1 MCGIGGIVSFK
12 NNISNLKLEDMSKAI
27 AHRGPDANGLFLNER
42 SSCGL
47 VHRRLSIID
56 ITENANQPMTS
67 NCGRYTIVFNGELYN
82 FEDLKIDL
90 IERGFQ
96 FNTSSDT
103 EVVLNA
109 FIHWGSGCVNRFNG
123 MFAFAVWD
131 EKQAQLQLFRD
142 RLGIKPL
149 YYIKTDEVFMF
160 ASEIKP
166 LLSQLQDLSLN
177 NEAVHHFFRLGYIP
191 EPHTVYKHIH
201 KFPKGNVALLSKE
214 GIKTKAYWNISERIK
229 KAKVSDFSAAKKEYH
244 NKLIES
250 VRLRLK
256 SDVPFGVFLSGG
268 IDSSTVAAVAQSQM
282 KNKINTFSIGFKES
296 TFNESEY
303 AIKVANHLGTNHR
316 EYTLSHQDAQ
326 ELIEKIPSWYSEP
339 FADTSA
345 IPTYLVSKMAGESVK
360 MVLTGDGGDEQFL
373 GYGMYEWASRL
384 SRPLVKSLKSPIAF
398 ALNNSGKLRLQRASE
413 YFRFDKKTALHT
425 HIFSVDQYYYSERET
440 KHFFHFETDYAELQI
455 PKVARKLSPRENQA
469 LFDLNYYLTDD
480 LLTKVDRAT
489 MLNGVEARVPLLD
502 HHLIECSL
510 NMDESLKVN
519 KGESKLLLK
528 EILYEYVPKEYFDR
542 PKWGFGIPLQ
552 KWLSNELKPLLDK
565 YVNQEILQ
573 EVGIYN
579 VPKMVRLKEEYLGG
593 KSYLYNKLWLVIV
606 FNIWFK
612 SQEKHSYLK

>member
-12 NNISNLKLEDMSKAI
+12 NNFSNQELESVSKAI
-27 AHRGPDANGLFLNER
+27 AHRGPDANGLFLNEIKT
-42 SSCGL
+42 CGL

-67 NCGRYTIVFNGELYN
+67 NCGQYTIAFNGELYN
-82 FEDLKIDL
+82 FEALREELKKHDYH
-90 IERGFQ
+90 FS
-96 FNTSSDT
+96 TASDT

-109 FIHWGSGCVNRFNG
+109 YIRWGKECVNRFNG

-131 EKQAQLQLFRD
+131 EKESKLQLFRD

-149 YYIKTDEVFMF
+149 YFIKTDDLFAF
-160 ASEIKP
+160 ASEIKALLP
-166 LLSQLQDLSLN
+166 LVKDLSWN

-191 EPHTVYKHIH
+191 EPQTIYKQIH
-201 KFPKGNVALLSKE
+201 KFPKGNTGL
-214 GIKTKAYWNISERIK
+214 ISENNFELNPYWKINEKVK
-229 KAKVSDFSAAKKEYH
+229 KSTVTDFSTAKKEYH
-244 NKLIES
+244 KTLRES

-268 IDSSTVAAVAQSQM
+268 VDSSTVAAVAQTQT
-282 KNKINTFSIGFKES
+282 KEKINTFSIGFKES
-296 TFNESEY
+296 KFNESQY
-303 AIKVANHLGTNHR
+303 AKKVANHLGTNHH
-316 EYTLSHQDAQ
+316 EYILSYKDAQ
-326 ELIEKIPSWYSEP
+326 ELIERIPSWYSEP

-345 IPTYLVSKMAGESVK
+345 IPTYLVSKMASESVK
-360 MVLTGDGGDEQFL
+360 MVLTGDGGDEQFM
-373 GYGMYEWASRL
+373 GYGMYDWASRL
-384 SRPLVKSLKSPIAF
+384 SQPIIKSLKSPIAF
-398 ALNNSGKLRLQRASE
+398 VLSNSGKLRLKRASE
-413 YFRFDKKTALHT
+413 YFRFDKQTALHT
-425 HIFSVDQYYYSERET
+425 HIFSVDQYFYSERET
-440 KHFFHFETDYAELQI
+440 KQFFQFDEAYIELQV
-455 PKVARKLSPRENQA
+455 PKVSRKLSPRENQA

-489 MLNGVEARVPLLD
+489 MLNGLEARVPLLD

-510 NMDESLKVN
+510 NIDESLKVN

-528 EILYEYVPKEYFDR
+528 EILYEYVPKEFFDR

-552 KWLSNELKPLLDK
+552 KWLSNELKQLLDK
-565 YVNQEILQ
+565 YVNQEMLE

-579 VPKMVRLKEEYLGG
+579 VSEILKLKSEFLNG

-612 SQEKHSYLK
+612 NQEKA

>member
-1 MCGIGGIVSFK
+1 MCGIGGIVSFT
-12 NNISNLKLEDMSKAI
+12 NSISNRELEDMSKAI
-27 AHRGPDANGLFLNER
+27 AHRGPDADGLFLDG
-42 SSCGL
+42 SKVCGL

-56 ITENANQPMTS
+56 ITDNANQPMTS
-67 NCGRYTIVFNGELYN
+67 ENGRYTIVFNGELYN
-82 FEDLKIDL
+82 FEDLREELKTLDYK
-90 IERGFQ
+90 F
-96 FNTSSDT
+96 FTASDT

-109 FIHWGSGCVNRFNG
+109 FIQWGSECVDRFNG
-123 MFAFAVWD
+123 MFAFAIWD
-131 EKQAQLQLFRD
+131 EKVSELYLFRD
-142 RLGIKPL
+142 RIGIKPL
-149 YYIKTDEVFMF
+149 YYIKTDEVFAF
-160 ASEIKP
+160 ASEIKALLP
-166 LLSQLQDLSLN
+166 LAQDLSWN
-177 NEAVHHFFRLGYIP
+177 NEVVHHFFRLGYVP
-191 EPHTVYKHIH
+191 EPQTIYKHIN
-201 KFPKGNVALLSKE
+201 KFPKGNAGFLSE
-214 GIKTKAYWNISERIK
+214 NSFEIKRYWNINEKVK
-229 KAKVSDFSAAKKEYH
+229 KSTVSDFSIAKNEYH
-244 NKLIES
+244 KTLKES
-250 VRLRLK
+250 IRLRLK

-268 IDSSTVAAVAQSQM
+268 IDSSTVAAVAQSQT
-282 KNKINTFSIGFKES
+282 KEKINTFSIGFKENK
-296 TFNESEY
+296 FNESEY
-303 AIKVANHLGTNHR
+303 AKKVANHLGTNHH
-316 EYTLSHQDAQ
+316 EYTLSEKDAQ
-326 ELIEKIPSWYSEP
+326 ELIELIPSWYSEP

-345 IPTYLVSKMAGESVK
+345 IPTYLVAKMASESVK

-384 SRPLVKSLKSPIAF
+384 SSSLIKSLKSPMVF
-398 ALNNSGKLRLQRASE
+398 ALSNSGKIRLQRASE

-440 KHFFHFETDYAELQI
+440 KSFFHFETDYSELQI
-455 PKVARKLSPRENQA
+455 SKVARKLSPRENQA

-579 VPKMVRLKEEYLGG
+579 VPKIVSLKEEYLGG

-612 SQEKHSYLK
+612 SQEKNNYLK

>member
-1 MCGIGGIVSFK
+1 MCGIGGIVSFE
-12 NNISNLKLEDMSKAI
+12 NNISNQELEGISKAI
-27 AHRGPDANGLFLNER
+27 AHRGPDANGLFLNENKT
-42 SSCGL
+42 CGL

-56 ITENANQPMTS
+56 ITDNANQPMTS
-67 NCGRYTIVFNGELYN
+67 TCGRYTIVFNGELYN
-82 FEDLKIDL
+82 FEVLREELKTY
-90 IERGFQ
+90 GYQ
-96 FNTSSDT
+96 FSTASDT

-109 FIHWGSGCVNRFNG
+109 FIHWGKECVNQFNG

-131 EKQAQLQLFRD
+131 EKEANLQIFRD

-149 YYIKTDEVFMF
+149 YYIKTDEVFAF
-160 ASEIKP
+160 ASEIKALLP
-166 LLSQLQDLSLN
+166 LAEDLSWN

-191 EPHTVYKHIH
+191 QPQTIYKDIH
-201 KFPKGNVALLSKE
+201 KFPKGNV
-214 GIKTKAYWNISERIK
+214 GIITDNNFEIKPYWNVNEKVK
-229 KAKVSDFSAAKKEYH
+229 KSTVSDFSSAKKEFH
-244 NKLIES
+244 KILRES

-268 IDSSTVAAVAQSQM
+268 IDSSTVAAVAQSQT
-282 KNKINTFSIGFKES
+282 KDKINTFSIGFKES
-296 TFNESEY
+296 EFNESEY
-303 AIKVANHLGTNHR
+303 AKKVANHLGTNHH
-316 EYTLSHQDAQ
+316 EYTLSHNDAQ
-326 ELIEKIPSWYSEP
+326 DLIEQIPSWYSEP

-345 IPTYLVSKMAGESVK
+345 IPTYLVSKMASKSVK
-360 MVLTGDGGDEQFL
+360 MVLTGDGGDEQFM
-373 GYGMYEWASRL
+373 GYGMYDWASRL
-384 SRPLVKSLKSPIAF
+384 SNPMIKSLKTPIAF
-398 ALNNSGKLRLQRASE
+398 ALSHSGKLRLKRASE
-413 YFRFDKKTALHT
+413 YFRFDNQTALHT
-425 HIFSVDQYYYSERET
+425 HIFSVDQYFYSERET
-440 KHFFHFETDYAELQI
+440 KQFFQFDEAYSELQV

-489 MLNGVEARVPLLD
+489 MLNGIEARVPLLD

-510 NMDESLKVN
+510 NIDESLKVN

-528 EILYEYVPKEYFDR
+528 EILYEYVPKELFDR

-565 YVNQEILQ
+565 YINQEMLE

-579 VPKMVRLKEEYLGG
+579 TSEILRLKKDFLNG

-612 SQEKHSYLK
+612 NRSGNM